1 MSKEI
6 YINSE
11 IFEIRVAL
19 IENSNISEI
28 HIERKKQKGIAGNI
42 YKGKVM
48 NVLPGLQSAFIDIGK
63 SKAAFLHITDISF
76 DKKNMPV
83 LNFSENFTDDVN
95 EELELETDK
104 AIDYSIIPIEELL
117 QKDNEIMVQVTKE
130 PIDQKGA
137 RVTTYIT
144 IPGRYLVFIPNLDH
158 IGVSRKI
165 TENNEIERLKNIL
178 SEIKPENC
186 GLIART
192 ASFGIDK
199 SDIENDLK
207 YLMRV
212 WENTNL
218 YYKDANTPALLYEEQ
233 DLLFKTLRDILTKD
247 IDKIITDNE
256 DDLLRIQQFIQR
268 YLPGINIEIELY
280 NGLCP
285 IFDHYNI
292 EIEINKLSEKKVWLK
307 SGGYIVIDQCE
318 ALTVIDVNTGKYV
331 GSNDF
336 ESTILKTNLEAAK
349 EIAYQIRLR
358 NFGGIIIIDFIDMR
372 DKEHQQKVL
381 QILENELKK
390 DRIRSIVINITPLG
404 LVEITRKRV
413 QNSVSKFLTE
423 QCPTCD
429 GTGRVK
435 TKITVSYEILRVL
448 KGLAKTMPACTL
460 IIEANP
466 AIIDYLINYEK
477 ENINAIEAQYNIST
491 IIKANNL
498 LHIEQFSVREN

>member
-1 MSKEI
+1 MAKEI

-11 IFEIRVAL
+11 VYETRVAL
-19 IENSNISEI
+19 VENGNVAEI

-42 YKGKVM
+42 YKGKVL

-63 SKAAFLHITDISF
+63 PKAAFLHISDIYCDKKDISILS
-76 DKKNMPV
+76 P
-83 LNFSENFTDDVN
+83 ENVTDEVD
-95 EELELETDK
+95 EELELNNDK
-104 AIDYSIIPIEELL
+104 SFDYSVKSIEELL
-117 QKDNEIMVQVTKE
+117 QKDSEIMVQVTKE

-144 IPGRYLVFIPNLDH
+144 IPGRYLVLIPNLDH

-165 TENNEIERLKNIL
+165 TDNAEVERIKKIL
-178 SEIKPENC
+178 SEIKPDNF

-192 ASFGIDK
+192 ASVGIEKTEMED
-199 SDIENDLK
+199 DLK
-207 YLMRV
+207 YLLRV
-212 WENTNL
+212 YEDTNL
-218 YYKDANTPALLYEEQ
+218 YYKDATAPALLYEDQ
-233 DLLFKTLRDILTKD
+233 DLLFKTLRDLLTKD
-247 IDKIITDNE
+247 VDKIIIDSE
-256 DDLLRIQQFIQR
+256 PDLLKIRQFIQK
-268 YLPGINIEIELY
+268 YLPDINIEIEFY
-280 NGLCP
+280 NDATP
-285 IFDHYNI
+285 IFDHFNI

-358 NFGGIIIIDFIDMR
+358 NFGGIIIIDFIDMV

-390 DRIRSIVINITPLG
+390 DRLRSAIINITPLG

-413 QNSVSKFLTE
+413 KDSVSKFLTE
-423 QCPTCD
+423 QCPNCG

-435 TKITVSYEILRVL
+435 TKITVSYEILRAL
-448 KGLAKTMPACTL
+448 KGLAKTSTKSNL
-460 IIEANP
+460 LVEANP
-466 AIIDYLINYEK
+466 SIIDYLIDYEK
-477 ENINAIEAQYNIST
+477 ENINAIEAEYNVST
-491 IIKANNL
+491 TIKANDNL
-498 LHIEQFSVREN
+498 HVEQFFVKVI